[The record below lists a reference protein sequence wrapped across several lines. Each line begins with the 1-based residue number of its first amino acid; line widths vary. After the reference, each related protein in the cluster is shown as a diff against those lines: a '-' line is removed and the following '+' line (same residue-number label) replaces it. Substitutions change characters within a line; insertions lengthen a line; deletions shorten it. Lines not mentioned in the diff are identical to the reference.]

1 MTYLVVI
8 GAFFAAVIV
17 MGSGAWYLDVKERE
31 ERLIQE
37 TLESSRLLE
46 ESLNQRLE
54 NLDEYRHDL
63 AALLQELD
71 LEQVIAAE
79 ERECEETNE
88 AKTQ

>member
-1 MTYLVVI
+1 MTYLVVL

-17 MGSGAWYLDVKERE
+17 MGTGAWYLDLKERE

-37 TLESSRLLE
+37 TLETSRLLE
-46 ESLNQRLE
+46 DSLNKRLKDLE
-54 NLDEYRHDL
+54 EYRHDL

-79 ERECEETNE
+79 EG
-88 AKTQ
+88 AQ

>member
-1 MTYLVVI
+1 MTYLVVL

-17 MGSGAWYLDVKERE
+17 MGTGAWYLDLKERE

-37 TLESSRLLE
+37 TLETSRLLE
-46 ESLNQRLE
+46 DSLNKRLE
-54 NLDEYRHDL
+54 DLDEYRHDL

-79 ERECEETNE
+79 EGV
-88 AKTQ
+88 Q

>member
-1 MTYLVVI
+1 MTYLVVL

-17 MGSGAWYLDVKERE
+17 MGTGAWYLDLKERE

-37 TLESSRLLE
+37 TLETSRLLE
-46 ESLNQRLE
+46 DSLNKRLE
-54 NLDEYRHDL
+54 DLEEYRHDL

-79 ERECEETNE
+79 EG
-88 AKTQ
+88 AQ